1 MYKENIIL
9 EREARVTAH
18 KEAIAQLV
26 LGIMFGLRM
35 GPTPEFG

>member
-1 MYKENIIL
+1 MYKETIIL

-35 GPTPEFG
+35 GPTLEFG